1 MKPQERVKAI
11 LKSKVEPTW
20 KVLLIAIASYM
31 SDEQLFIWAKPET
44 LAEDTGLSR
53 STVMVALGEMVA
65 RGIITR
71 IDEGRKAKTTRI
83 IWDVLASQEPVK
95 TKRGGYHPKSE
106 DRTVLSEDRTEV
118 SDVRTAPSDVR
129 HEESEDRTDRGPMFG
144 LEGSDVR
151 TRSDQGTHHDD
162 PTSEPTNKNVPPVP
176 VATPSPATQEPPCA
190 APPQAISTSVPVST
204 AKEATNTQ
212 PGLFPV
218 ATADTAESP
227 KKSKKPATKAQ
238 KTVNSED
245 VERIW
250 KHFRQWHPLTKPA
263 VPKGDGEQIATCL
276 KEWTADEIMTVFTWA
291 HESQHNDAVW
301 LRSKDRDCVKTLTV
315 QADFSRRLELA
326 MREQR
331 TKGPA
336 PEKSEQ
342 VAPQEDPSAIWDS
355 IIKRRSTGIRIMPDD
370 IPPRTQNAIR
380 AVGGWNQIGLLND
393 YTEKQARTAFIAAY
407 RNQPLN
413 GHQRTA

>member
-20 KVLLIAIASYM
+20 KVLLVAIASYM

-53 STVMVALGEMVA
+53 STVMVALGEMVS

-106 DRTVLSEDRTEV
+106 DRTVLSEDRTEG

-204 AKEATNTQ
+204 AKEATNMQ
-212 PGLFPV
+212 PGLFGAATVGTVEPPK
-218 ATADTAESP
+218 ATATKP
-227 KKSKKPATKAQ
+227 KKSAAKPD
-238 KTVNSED
+238 NSEAIAKVWAQYRIHKPLCEEVPTKEAID
-245 VERIW
+245 AIGPALSRATPEKLILLIRWAFDCNDEKGQHLWLQGKARGSERKYQGIGNLMVAS
-250 KHFRQWHPLTKPA
+250 K
-263 VPKGDGEQIATCL
+263 IA
-276 KEWTADEIMTVFTWA
+276 E
-291 HESQHNDAVW
+291 
-301 LRSKDRDCVKTLTV
+301 
-315 QADFSRRLELA
+315 RLEEA
-326 MREQR
+326 IPWAEG
-331 TKGPA
+331 TKGRAFGAHPTPDGVVFGRVEPKQA
-336 PEKSEQ
+336 K
-342 VAPQEDPSAIWDS
+342 PSALPPNFQKPQKVSNVDS
-355 IIKRRSTGIRIMPDD
+355 ALETWQLAQRLR
-370 IPPRTQNAIR
+370 
-380 AVGGWNQIGLLND
+380 
-393 YTEKQARTAFIAAY
+393 TEKREEAH
-407 RNQPLN
+407 
-413 GHQRTA
+413 G